1 MPEGAK
7 RGMAA
12 WSRARAKITVM
23 TAAIA
28 PLSGWRG
35 DSMREAV
42 EAALDAEDITPL
54 VLLLSKC
61 HIQIIECQ
69 FVYVCIHGVHMAQ
82 CLCCNTKA

>member
-54 VLLLSKC
+54 VCSVIATFKS
-61 HIQIIECQ
+61 
-69 FVYVCIHGVHMAQ
+69 
-82 CLCCNTKA
+82 